1 MDNVDESELLR
12 EGGKRLGIELEA
24 RVIQGLFTL
33 RDELLRWNQKVNLT
47 AITDPKEVL
56 EKHFLDSLAV
66 LPEVEGGATLLDLG
80 AGAGFPGIPLKLARP
95 ELDLVLVDAVGKKVA
110 FMKHALVRLG
120 ISPGGKA
127 LHVRAEGEP
136 EREGL
141 ALAER
146 VICRAFMDVP
156 DWLALARRYVRPDGR
171 AVAMLGKTPPSAEL
185 ENAAT
190 SNGFKLESLRRYQLP
205 WSGAERAVAVFAVSG

>member
-1 MDNVDESELLR
+1 MDNVDQSELLR
-12 EGGKRLGIELEA
+12 DGGKRLGIELED
-24 RVIQGLFTL
+24 RVLEGLLAL

-66 LPEVEGGATLLDLG
+66 LPEVAGAETLLDLG
-80 AGAGFPGIPLKLARP
+80 AGAGFPGIPLKLTRP
-95 ELDLVLVDAVGKKVA
+95 ELEVVLVDAVGKKVA

-120 ISPGGKA
+120 LVRGGRA
-127 LHVRAEGEP
+127 LHVRAEGNP

-141 ALAER
+141 PKADR

-156 DWLALARRYVRPDGR
+156 DWLALARHYVRADGR
-171 AVAMLGKTPPSAEL
+171 AVAMLGKTPPTDQL
-185 ENAAT
+185 ETAAAN
-190 SNGFKLESLRRYQLP
+190 NGFRLESLRRYNLP
-205 WSGAERAVAVFAVSG
+205 WSGAERAVAVFAVSV